1 MSRICGLEWLGA
13 VTRCQ
18 ESSCAV
24 VEAVSHVDPILELS
38 AICRLVI
45 IAPCRRD
52 STIDSPDWPE
62 GGRSDQRQSC
72 PFLSQAPVL
81 SGIGEEGG
89 TPTGS
94 RIVGGRGY
102 RARTG
107 LSATVSA
114 EQRPLRHTRCEVA
127 RGQSQLSIGPEWTVL
142 RVDDDSH
149 GVWCVCTIAQSVHA
163 RTSYCVSQ
171 QI

>member
-38 AICRLVI
+38 AVCRLVI

-52 STIDSPDWPE
+52 STIDSPDWRE

-81 SGIGEEGG
+81 SGIGEEGKRPQVHESLG
-89 TPTGS
+89 A
-94 RIVGGRGY
+94 VG
-102 RARTG
+102 
-107 LSATVSA
+107 
-114 EQRPLRHTRCEVA
+114 
-127 RGQSQLSIGPEWTVL
+127 IGPEL
-142 RVDDDSH
+142 
-149 GVWCVCTIAQSVHA
+149 A
-163 RTSYCVSQ
+163 
-171 QI
+171 